1 MMGRNVGGAPRRIK
15 GRVSR
20 QVSLCRDS
28 DEKARMMDNFS
39 AFVRGCLVGRHEGVP
54 EESKK
59 LVNVISA
66 RLYANHFDKEIKQWK
81 SAEAEHAEKCVKALR
96 DALNVV

>member
-1 MMGRNVGGAPRRIK
+1 
-15 GRVSR
+15 
-20 QVSLCRDS
+20 
-28 DEKARMMDNFS
+28 MDNFS

-66 RLYANHFDKEIKQWK
+66 RLWANHFDKELKQWK
-81 SAEAEHAEKCVKALR
+81 SAEAEAAEEAVVALR
-96 DALNVV
+96 DALALV